1 MLILFLV
8 RKCWRSFTRS
18 FISSP
23 RCGGRLLN
31 TTHRAQVRVY
41 RATINI
47 QHQDNLHS
55 PRPAPPRP
63 ARSLSAQDQIIA
75 AAGYKPETHLVTT
88 EDGYMLK
95 AEILTTREMLRN
107 NI

>member
-1 MLILFLV
+1 MTCTLSSASPGVTGGADLPDWV
-8 RKCWRSFTRS
+8 R
-18 FISSP
+18 
-23 RCGGRLLN
+23 
-31 TTHRAQVRVY
+31 QVCLTCRPEGS
-41 RATINI
+41 R
-47 QHQDNLHS
+47 
-55 PRPAPPRP
+55 RPAGGGMPIVVTILSPVRIMP